1 MKYSRNKTQIKRI
14 LTIVKR
20 LYMHDKLQISQL
32 AKEFNVSTRTIH
44 RDMQKISEAI
54 PLEHYFGKWWLD
66 QKRLDKDIVF
76 QQELLLSFA
85 HNANIDNLCIEKSN
99 ATTDDISF
107 AIEYGRLPKKMGE
120 DIFKAIKSETVC
132 IFAYIKPDGSSV
144 REVDP
149 IKIFT
154 ENSRWYLIARD
165 HKDNKLKHF
174 NLQNIR
180 QLTNTDTPI
189 DITPEIRKKADAM
202 VSTWSS
208 PDNEPVAIRLY
219 IEPSIAS
226 YIEDIKLHKS
236 QTIEEKHYDG
246 SMITNYT
253 ITHKMEILPQIKSW
267 IPNVFIIEPAWLREE
282 IIEDAKKYLDQ
293 NRDFDTYVS

>member
-1 MKYSRNKTQIKRI
+1 MNYSKNKAPVQRI
-14 LTIVKR
+14 LSIVKKLYAQER
-20 LYMHDKLQISQL
+20 LFTSKL
-32 AKEFNVSTRTIH
+32 AKEHNVSTRTIH
-44 RDMQKISEAI
+44 RDMQKISEVI
-54 PLEHYFGKWWLD
+54 PLANHFGKWWID
-66 QKRLDKDIVF
+66 DRRVDSNTSF
-76 QQELLLSFA
+76 QHELLQSFA
-85 HNANIDNLCIEKSN
+85 HNANIDYFCIEKSN
-99 ATTDDISF
+99 ATTDNISF

-120 DIFKAIKSETVC
+120 DLLKAIKSETVC
-132 IFAYIKPDGSSV
+132 TFMYKKGSDTSQ
-144 REVDP
+144 RAVDP

-189 DITPEIRKKADAM
+189 DIAPEIRKKADTM

-226 YIEDIKLHKS
+226 YIKDIKLHKS
-236 QTIEEKHYDG
+236 QTIEEKHHDG
-246 SMITNYT
+246 SMIINCT

-282 IIEDAKKYLDQ
+282 IIEDTKKYLEQ
-293 NRDFDTYVS
+293 NGDFDIYMS